1 MSTRTVDIA
10 PALAGGISDRAFRLY
25 CCLVLYSR
33 GSWSTV
39 QDLSESCNLTN
50 HQAREPLSELRE
62 AGMVESQRV
71 YEMGAHGRKTWHTH
85 FRLTQETTSETAA

>member
-1 MSTRTVDIA
+1 MSSRTVDIA

-25 CCLVLYSR
+25 CYLVLYSR
-33 GSWSTV
+33 DWVTV
-39 QDLSESCNLTN
+39 QDAADACSLTN

-62 AGMVESQRV
+62 AGMVESRRV

-85 FRLTQETTSETAA
+85 FRLLHETTNEAAA

>member
-1 MSTRTVDIA
+1 MSSRTVDIA
-10 PALAGGISDRAFRLY
+10 PALGGDISDRAFRLY
-25 CCLVLYSR
+25 CYLVLYSR
-33 GSWSTV
+33 GWVRV
-39 QDLSESCNLTN
+39 QDAADACSLTN

-85 FRLTQETTSETAA
+85 FRLLSERPSEAAA